1 MNRVRENNILTVE
14 VWDSCQGT
22 TLQTLTNLR
31 PMRFVSGH
39 DHGRAEGI
47 PRCHPEEREGAD

>member
-31 PMRFVSGH
+31 HMRFVSGH
-39 DHGRAEGI
+39 DLGRAA
-47 PRCHPEEREGAD
+47 HEEDRRGL